1 MADPKQGDSQGNQTN
16 PDLQGGDIQ
25 NPNQQDQGQGQGQ
38 DQDQQGAVGG
48 AAGGNTVPDRERVA
62 APDTEDLYTVI
73 LPKDKR
79 GVPDVDLERKT
90 PTPEPVVEE
99 EELPPELPPRT
110 YVQEEYDDVGV
121 PEDDLSIS
129 SGSYQS
135 TIVQSPTGMY
145 DTVSG
150 FETQAQGS
158 YDDVGVP
165 GGDTSI
171 DSGSYQSTIV
181 QSSGGEYD
189 TIPGQGQGGDQSLP
203 SSPLYESL
211 GSRASLSITER
222 QFLYGPYVL
231 SNGEDVLEFEN
242 GTNWPGVRDA
252 VLTDQQ
258 IDQELLVTSGPVR
271 DIADKII
278 TSKGKLSKNE
288 VESIVKLLKD
298 NVENI
303 GEQIN
308 EPLYADIENVPVAGG
323 RNVMTLLHVAYA
335 CNVDPEIIAA
345 IEGVSDSQGNS
356 GLDGYSVLD
365 SEGNLPLH
373 YAAHSA
379 SSELLKRCMD
389 NTPDGLHDTA
399 NFDNHSPFHIVT
411 QNPSCSVF
419 DITQFTQRDLD
430 CGIVDAAG
438 RTPLHFAAANVKQD
452 VLSLLAKHVADHNEF
467 KGVITQRDN
476 FGNNLAHY
484 AVSNPNVS
492 LAMVNSLK
500 SAGVDLNEQNVN
512 GLAPIH
518 TAASTGRGG
527 VVGTFVSCG
536 VGINSVDANGNTALH
551 FAVEHGGKSS
561 LLTVLK
567 QKGINASAK
576 NNDGRTPMHVAAAGG
591 KVDTLKVLSLSKA
604 YVENLETVANSL
616 VIADNEGVSPLHIA
630 CRCDNKAVF
639 RTLRKAFE
647 TNYPLNVLGQSLTL
661 DKNGGNTVDLSS
673 FLNSD
678 ILGGPNSEFINSV
691 QSADYML
698 SPLHD
703 AVRCANNN
711 ILRDIVKTAAVSGRV
726 HLASEH
732 GYNSMHM
739 AALFGDKE
747 TVKILAKNATPD
759 DLNLSTSSTPT
770 PLNLACLRGNNDV
783 VRGLVSQPGININQ
797 SMGLSENTVLH
808 YAVSSGDS
816 ALVKRILTRSD
827 VDVNRANVLGQT
839 ALHLAVEGGNPQIVN
854 YLLKSGADVNRLD
867 DRGNSV
873 LFSSVVSGGKESAV
887 LDIVDKLISKGAD
900 INLDGDS
907 SKILNQCVKCGYNKV
922 LDRFIDLGAEV
933 NQDSQIRPMVTATIS
948 GNSHAVKSLASV
960 GGDVNEKVNDPSSM
974 HNGNPLIMVAVANGD
989 LKTIKALVSEGCNV
1003 GQAGQGGN
1011 TALHTVVTHQEQEFK
1026 QRAISKLTSRNSIKT
1041 NKDILTAKN
1050 DAGDTPLHAALVKS
1064 DTQTPD
1070 VQSAVNMLNVV
1081 HPRYVKDV
1089 LTSRNKKGETP
1100 LHACVGLDSSK
1111 DRKEFLSSAMS
1122 KASGSLGP
1130 VLSAQNINFRTPLHE
1145 AIQVSDYASAE
1156 IMMRDLSR
1164 SELTGLSRLT
1174 DVRRNTILHL
1184 GIQSCNQDLA
1194 KYIIKGLDKSQLHD
1208 VVKLKNRDGDT
1219 PLHDAIK
1226 NGDCRAAE
1234 LILKNCSR
1242 KHLGDV
1248 IKAQDSLGNTVLHSM
1263 CEQVLVNPELK
1274 PKFESLLKL
1283 AVKRLGSQ
1291 DASEIIN
1298 TRNGNGDTVAHCALT
1313 GDLKGAKLLIKK
1325 CSSETFMNPNNG
1337 GQSLSDCI
1345 PPDSKYR
1352 KGGIFSKPLVQKL
1365 MKVEA
1370 KLEADQAAELSSI
1383 SSGSSV
1389 ESVSAIDTV
1398 SQVSLSTSM
1407 VSFQEQAQ
1415 EATRSPSL
1423 TPGSSTERL
1432 SDSSMQDF
1440 DQQMQILESEIQDIV
1455 SGIPPVSQAATGQ
1468 TVSPSSG
1475 KAASTQQQQE
1485 MQR

>member
-38 DQDQQGAVGG
+38 DQAQQGAVGG
-48 AAGGNTVPDRERVA
+48 PASGNTMPERERVA
-62 APDTEDLYTVI
+62 APDSEDLYTVI

-79 GVPDVDLERKT
+79 GVSDVDLERKT
-90 PTPEPVVEE
+90 PTPEPVIE

-110 YVQEEYDDVGV
+110 YLQEEYDDVGT
-121 PEDDLSIS
+121 PGDDIS
-129 SGSYQS
+129 VASGSYES
-135 TIVQSPTGMY
+135 TIVQSPTGIY
-145 DTVSG
+145 DTVSE
-150 FETQAQGS
+150 FATQEQQG

-165 GGDTSI
+165 GDDTSL

-189 TIPGQGQGGDQSLP
+189 TIPGQEQGAAQSTP
-203 SSPLYESL
+203 SSPSYESVSSQSSF
-211 GSRASLSITER
+211 GIAGRK
-222 QFLYGPYVL
+222 FLYGPYVL
-231 SNGEDVLEFEN
+231 SNGEDVLDFEY
-242 GTNWPGVRDA
+242 GTPWSEVRSA
-252 VLTDQQ
+252 VLTDQE
-258 IDQELLVTSGPVR
+258 IDQELLVTSGPVC
-271 DIADKII
+271 DVANKII
-278 TSKGKLSKNE
+278 TSKGKLSKSDIE
-288 VESIVKLLKD
+288 GIVKILKE
-298 NVENI
+298 NAENI

-308 EPLYADIENVPVAGG
+308 SPLYADIENVPVKNG

-345 IEGVSDSQGNS
+345 IEGVSDSRGNS

-373 YAAHSA
+373 FAAA
-379 SSELLKRCMD
+379 CSSSTLLKRCMEK
-389 NTPDGLHDTA
+389 TPNGLHDTA
-399 NFDNHSPFHIVT
+399 NFDNHSPFHIIT
-411 QNPSCSVF
+411 QNPSCSIA
-419 DITQFTQRDLD
+419 DITEFTKRDLD
-430 CGIVDAAG
+430 CGIIDEAG
-438 RTPLHFAAANVKQD
+438 RTPLHFAAGNVSQE
-452 VLSLLAKHVADHNEF
+452 VLSLLIKHVAGSEEF
-467 KGVITQRDN
+467 KDIIPRGDN

-484 AVSNPNVS
+484 AVENPSVNVT
-492 LAMVNSLK
+492 MFNSLK
-500 SAGVDLNEQNVN
+500 SAGVDLNMRNVN

-518 TAASTGRGG
+518 AAASTGRGG
-527 VVGTFVSCG
+527 VVGTLASCG
-536 VGINSVDANGNTALH
+536 VDINSANVDGNTALH
-551 FAVEHGGKSS
+551 LAVEHGNKES
-561 LLTVLK
+561 LLKVLK
-567 QKGINASAK
+567 QRGVNAGVK
-576 NNDGRTPMHVAAAGG
+576 NNDGRTPMHFAAASGNND
-591 KVDTLKVLSLSKA
+591 VLKVLSLSKA
-604 YVENLETVANSL
+604 YVEGIETVSQSL
-616 VIADNEGVSPLHIA
+616 VTADNEGLAPLHLA
-630 CRCDNKAVF
+630 CRNGDKNAF

-647 TNYPLNVLGQSLTL
+647 VNYPLSTLGQSMTL
-661 DKNGGNTVDLSS
+661 DREGGNTVNLSS
-673 FLNSD
+673 FLSSD
-678 ILGGPNSEFINSV
+678 ILGGPNSEFIKLV
-691 QSADYML
+691 QSADYKL

-703 AVRCANNN
+703 AVRCSNNGV
-711 ILRDIVKTAAVSGRV
+711 LRDIVKTAAVTDRL
-726 HLASEH
+726 HLPSEH
-732 GYNSMHM
+732 GYNTMQM
-739 AALFGDKE
+739 AAMFGNKD
-747 TVKILAKNATPD
+747 TVKMLAKTATPN
-759 DLNLSTSSTPT
+759 DLNFSTSATPT

-933 NQDSQIRPMVTATIS
+933 NQDSQIRPMVTAAIS

-989 LKTIKALVSEGCNV
+989 LRTIKALVSEGCNV

-1011 TALHTVVTHQEQEFK
+1011 TALHTVVTHQEPEFK
-1026 QRAISKLTSRNSIKT
+1026 QKAIGKLTSRNSIKT

-1050 DAGDTPLHAALVKS
+1050 DAGDTPLHSALVKS

-1070 VQSAVNMLNVV
+1070 FQSAVNMLSVV

-1122 KASGSLGP
+1122 KASGSLGS

-1174 DVRRNTILHL
+1174 DVQRNTILHL

-1313 GDLKGAKLLIKK
+1313 GDLKGAKLLVKK
-1325 CSSETFMNPNNG
+1325 CSRETFMNPNNG
-1337 GQSLSDCI
+1337 GQSLSDCV

-1352 KGGIFSKPLVQKL
+1352 KGGIFAKPLVQKL

-1389 ESVSAIDTV
+1389 ESVSALETV
-1398 SQVSLSTSM
+1398 SQVSLSASM

-1415 EATRSPSL
+1415 EAARSPSL

-1440 DQQMQILESEIQDIV
+1440 EQQMQRLESEIQGIV